1 MPKED
6 ISLYARYQIFKNKF
20 NIEELQKNTNC
31 IKIYSDI
38 MKYLWLIL
46 MFNPKYESNPEYES
60 NLEEENEEPIKNT
73 YLNNFTAKK
82 QEDESNLNKYYY
94 IDIIDLKFQFE
105 MIIDDSN
112 SYFRNYVERDDIEI
126 NYQEKYDVKKIYN
139 KNYKKINDKLFNKL
153 GECYQIINFGSNRIK
168 NFKLYLA
175 TIRLNDN
182 NPIIEIKQLYDD
194 NDVLD
199 DIQKLVNELYLYINN
214 FKEDSERL
222 FVPGIT
228 KLFYS
233 NTIKGNIEY
242 VLIPKDN
249 TTNNKIFLPYEF
261 AIFFS
266 IY

>member
-1 MPKED
+1 MLSDYKFW
-6 ISLYARYQIFKNKF
+6 SNK
-20 NIEELQKNTNC
+20 
-31 IKIYSDI
+31 
-38 MKYLWLIL
+38 
-46 MFNPKYESNPEYES
+46 
-60 NLEEENEEPIKNT
+60 
-73 YLNNFTAKK
+73 
-82 QEDESNLNKYYY
+82 
-94 IDIIDLKFQFE
+94 
-105 MIIDDSN
+105 
-112 SYFRNYVERDDIEI
+112 
-126 NYQEKYDVKKIYN
+126 
-139 KNYKKINDKLFNKL
+139 
-153 GECYQIINFGSNRIK
+153 IK